1 MSAEPHPSRPPLCTD
16 EPVDRYFSRPVAALL
31 VKVLAPTGISPNGIT
46 ALAALCGLAA
56 GWALMLGQ
64 GVLGAGLIA
73 AFLAFDCADG
83 QLARLRGA
91 TGYLGRAV
99 DGLGD
104 YAAASGT
111 HLGMAYWM
119 TTRGMSGWL
128 ALVLMVA
135 AGVSMG
141 WSSFLV
147 DRYKRRYSGAM
158 DDLAAMRVEAAAV
171 GGFRGWLIGTLIPYS
186 TRLDGGV
193 LVPDLAAYQ
202 QRVRAPFHLW
212 RLSGPTMHF
221 SAMAVCFACGQ
232 PELYV
237 WIALAPLNIL
247 SLGTLLQQRRLEWRA
262 PAVIEQVEVPPTE
275 VA

>member
-1 MSAEPHPSRPPLCTD
+1 MSAEPHPSRAPLCTD
-16 EPVDRYFSRPVAALL
+16 EPVDRFFSRPVATLL
-31 VKVLAPTGISPNGIT
+31 VKLLAPTGISPNGIT
-46 ALAALCGLAA
+46 ALAALSGLAA
-56 GWALMLGQ
+56 GWALGLGQ
-64 GVLGAGLIA
+64 GGLAAVLIA

-104 YAAASGT
+104 YAAAAGT

-119 TTRGMSGWL
+119 TARGMPGWL
-128 ALVLMVA
+128 ALVLMFA
-135 AGVSMG
+135 AGVSMS

-158 DDLAAMRVEAAAV
+158 DDLAAIRAEAASV
-171 GGFRGWLIGTLIPYS
+171 GGFSGWLIGTLVPYA

-193 LVPDLAAYQ
+193 SVPDLAAYQ
-202 QRVRAPFHLW
+202 QRVRAPFQLW

-237 WIALAPLNIL
+237 WIALGPLNVL
-247 SLGTLLQQRRLEWRA
+247 SLGALLLQRRLELRA
-262 PAVIEQVEVPPTE
+262 PAVIERTLTSSADP
-275 VA
+275 A